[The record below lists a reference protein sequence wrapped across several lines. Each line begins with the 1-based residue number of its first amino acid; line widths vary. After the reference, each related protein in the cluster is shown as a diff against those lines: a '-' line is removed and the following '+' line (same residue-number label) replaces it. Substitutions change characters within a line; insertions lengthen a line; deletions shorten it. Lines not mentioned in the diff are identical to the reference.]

1 MSRLGLTPR
10 RRARISRGA
19 LSLGQAGLGALLVGG
34 IVWAGTQPA
43 VTERVEALSFVQA
56 EADAQGPTSTTVA
69 LEQAT
74 LICPGPEL
82 VGLEGAREAVL
93 ETSGSVVSPPLEI
106 LGEVPKPAGQ
116 AGLELLA
123 PTSAASE
130 PAAADD
136 PTTGVSSALTEA
148 TAYLALGYGS
158 VAPGMVATQEV
169 RAESEEVV
177 GLASVP
183 CQAAGSS
190 SWVLGGGGDAG
201 RAERLII
208 SNPGSNPVT
217 VDITAYGVEGTSSPA
232 NGQGIVV
239 PAQGRVVLLGDGL
252 VPGESAPA
260 FRIEAIGGDVA
271 AVMVETSIE
280 GTRPL
285 GMDTVAAAAEPAEE
299 QVIAGV
305 LVPAEG
311 GGTVTLR
318 VVNPGESEVIGT
330 VTALTATGELPL
342 PDAVLRA
349 PAGSVVDVPLSGLPA
364 GPTSLAVNA
373 DAPIVAAVRTQLT
386 GSTFDA
392 GWAVSQAP
400 VAGGRAETEAAD
412 GSGDGSAGDSGGGSG
427 DASAGDSGDDSAGGS
442 GDDSAGGSGGDSA
455 EGWAGGTAAVG
466 GAGVAGASLP
476 LREGIARSAVISARG
491 AGATVQVTQLVGGEV
506 SASEVLVPTD
516 ATVVVPLTGSGV
528 WLQVSDGAGQVYA
541 AVLSTNSAG
550 AAAISSMPLIQPELS
565 ARRSEVIPL
574 G

>member
-1 MSRLGLTPR
+1 MSRIGLTPR
-10 RRARISRGA
+10 RKAQIRRGA

-43 VTERVEALSFVQA
+43 VTERIEGLSFVQA
-56 EADAQGPTSTTVA
+56 EADAHGPASTTVA

-82 VGLEGAREAVL
+82 IGLEGAREAVL
-93 ETSGSVVSPPLEI
+93 ETQGSVVSPPLEV
-106 LGEVPKPAGQ
+106 LGEVPLPVGQ
-116 AGLELLA
+116 PGLELLA

-130 PAAADD
+130 PVAADD
-136 PTTGVSSALTEA
+136 PSAGVSSAMTEA
-148 TAYLALGYGS
+148 TAYLAIGYGS

-169 RAESEEVV
+169 RAETEEIV

-183 CQAAGSS
+183 CQAARSS
-190 SWVLGGGGDAG
+190 SWVIGGGGDAG

-217 VDITAYGVEGTSSPA
+217 VDITAYGVEGTSNPA
-232 NGQGIVV
+232 DGQGVVV
-239 PAQGRVVLLGDGL
+239 PAQGRVVLLVDGL

-260 FRIEAIGGDVA
+260 FRIEAVGGDVA
-271 AVMVETSIE
+271 AVMVETAIE
-280 GTRPL
+280 GTQPR

-299 QVIAGV
+299 QVVAGV
-305 LVPAEG
+305 LIPEEG
-311 GGTVTLR
+311 AGTVTLR

-349 PAGSVVDVPLSGLPA
+349 PAGSVVDVPLEGLPA

-392 GWAVSQAP
+392 GWAVSQRPA
-400 VAGGRAETEAAD
+400 
-412 GSGDGSAGDSGGGSG
+412 
-427 DASAGDSGDDSAGGS
+427 
-442 GDDSAGGSGGDSA
+442 
-455 EGWAGGTAAVG
+455 
-466 GAGVAGASLP
+466 AGVAGGSDAAGAARGVAAGAEVAGAALP
-476 LREGIARSAVISARG
+476 AREGIARSAVISARG
-491 AGATVQVTQLVGGEV
+491 GGATVQVTQLVGGEP
-506 SASEVLVPTD
+506 SSSEVLVPTD
-516 ATVVVPLTGSGV
+516 GTVVVPLTGSGV
-528 WLQVSDGAGQVYA
+528 WLQVSDGQGAVYA
-541 AVLSTNSAG
+541 AVLSTNSEG
-550 AAAISSMPLIQPELS
+550 PAAISSMPVVQPEVS